1 MNILAIFIHFIYY
14 YFAPL
19 HFPTEFNL
27 RNSIVFLNNLIL
39 MFVFLILVAHIIYN
53 YKYFNRALA
62 LIFKN
67 KNKKIFRIGLL
78 LFLISFTF
86 ALSNSVANFGIIMRQ
101 KESIMFLIY
110 FYLICI
116 NKNI

>member
-1 MNILAIFIHFIYY
+1 MKKLQK
-14 YFAPL
+14 
-19 HFPTEFNL
+19 
-27 RNSIVFLNNLIL
+27 LIKHSTRII
-39 MFVFLILVAHIIYN
+39 FLISICILSVLFFFSEEI
-53 YKYFNRALA
+53 L
-62 LIFKN
+62 
-67 KNKKIFRIGLL
+67 GLFGQGYVIANNAL

-116 NKNI
+116 NSNILYIKGK